1 MVSHFNEPT
10 GIKVHRFQWN
20 VFGFNLPKRPPIDQ
34 ASLGRRRF
42 EKDLF
47 KMLREGGFLL
57 YIDCLVYVSNSR
69 VTHARITH
77 HPLKN
82 LSLSLS
88 QLFPSP
94 FVAFIFMCCVQRG
107 FGVVIRFFS
116 SLRGVENERERTL
129 LVASSPIGS

>member
-34 ASLGRRRF
+34 ASLEFLGRRRF

-82 LSLSLS
+82 LPLSLS
-88 QLFPSP
+88 ALSFSLCRLYFYVLRPKR
-94 FVAFIFMCCVQRG
+94 IWRG
-107 FGVVIRFFS
+107 HPVFFKPKGG
-116 SLRGVENERERTL
+116 RK
-129 LVASSPIGS
+129 